1 MQADNRG
8 LLPQFLDKARE
19 KQRQKSLK
27 QAAGAAASQPA
38 APARQS
44 SEAVKRA
51 PEQGARLP
59 AAKRRLLDGR
69 QDAAELADEYA
80 LLRKLKKG
88 KLSEVRLD
96 CARVCSLYVAD
107 LEVCESPSLSCI

>member
-1 MQADNRG
+1 MQSKAYTSICCA
-8 LLPQFLDKARE
+8 QFLDKARE

-38 APARQS
+38 APARQPS
-44 SEAVKRA
+44 KAAKRP
-51 PEQGARLP
+51 PEPEARLP

-88 KLSEVRLD
+88 KLSEVRLGR
-96 CARVCSLYVAD
+96 ALRVCGCSTR
-107 LEVCESPSLSCI
+107 P